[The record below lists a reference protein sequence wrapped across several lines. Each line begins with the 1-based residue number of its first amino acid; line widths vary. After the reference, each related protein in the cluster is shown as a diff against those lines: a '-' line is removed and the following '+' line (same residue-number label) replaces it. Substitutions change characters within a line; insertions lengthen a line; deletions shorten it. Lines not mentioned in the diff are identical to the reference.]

1 MTLRRLIAA
10 TAASALIWGSAPLSA
25 QPGSAEPTKA
35 AADVAPSTRLIL
47 LGTAGG
53 PIPRVKRAQPASLLQ
68 VGDRLY
74 LIDAGDGVS
83 RQLALA
89 GFQPKAIDRLFIT
102 HLHMDHMAGL
112 APLMAFRWVARP
124 ATRIE
129 IYGPA
134 GTRSVADG
142 AAQYLAVP
150 ETIFTAQ
157 LPPGQGLKEMMKVS
171 EIERSGPVQIYQDDL
186 VKVTAV
192 ENSHYDTMDKSRLP
206 AGGKSFAYR
215 FDTPGRSIVFT
226 GDSGP
231 SPAIEALAEGA
242 DILVSE
248 VIDVPASIR
257 FLKEQF
263 KVPEDH
269 LTAEVDHMTHEHL
282 TPEEIGKMAARARV
296 KMVILT
302 HAVMGFDNEKDMRA
316 YTDGVRKYFSG
327 AVIMGQDLAEY

>member
-1 MTLRRLIAA
+1 MKRPISYFIV
-10 TAASALIWGSAPLSA
+10 TALMFGAVPLFAEGNSHVAPTNASPPTGSA
-25 QPGSAEPTKA
+25 
-35 AADVAPSTRLIL
+35 RLIL

-53 PIPRVKRAQPASLLQ
+53 PIPRVKRAQPASLIE

-89 GFQPKAIDRLFIT
+89 GHRPRDIDRLFIT

-112 APLMAFRWVARP
+112 ASFLAFRWVARASP
-124 ATRIE
+124 PIA

-134 GTRSVADG
+134 GIRAVADG
-142 AAQYLAVP
+142 AAQYLTVP
-150 ETIFTAQ
+150 EAIFAAQ
-157 LPPGQGLKEMMKVS
+157 LPPGQGIRNMMKVT
-171 EIERSGPVQIYQDDL
+171 EINRSGPALIYEDDL

-192 ENSHYDTMDKSRLP
+192 ENTHYDSMDKTKLPNGSR
-206 AGGKSFAYR
+206 SFAYR
-215 FDTPGRSIVFT
+215 FDTPDRSIVFT

-231 SPAIEALAEGA
+231 SAAVEALAKDA

-248 VIDVPASIR
+248 VIDVSASVS

-269 LTAEVDHMTHEHL
+269 LKTQVTHMTHEHL
-282 TPEEIGKMAARARV
+282 TPEEIGKMASRAGV
-296 KMVILT
+296 KMVVLN
-302 HAVMGFDNEKDMRA
+302 HVVMGFDNETDSRA
-316 YTDGVRKYFSG
+316 YTNGVRKYYDG
-327 AVIMGQDLAEY
+327 PVMMGQDLAEY